1 MATER
6 TRRRAI
12 QHVGK
17 INPKKLKETRTSSGS
32 TTGIIE
38 TYFITS
44 TCTSFEDCSTPILP
58 DVPPPIILDGSSWS
72 YPGNMSF
79 TTSNIPSSR
88 NVLDLILTVNNDIVN
103 NDMTIVFAGNTVL
116 TATVGAIELIVND
129 GIISVPS
136 GTFGLTDNSLN
147 IIFENVINA
156 GSNLD
161 MTINPVFQELYLDT
175 RDLVF
180 ADYNIFYPTSLPK
193 ATKFIKLTLNINNI
207 MNILTFVSLEIDPN
221 RSDNSIYARTSSG
234 GILWFVYQAGF
245 YELRCPPGTF
255 VEGNNDLFIKSSE
268 MINNIGIFI
277 IFPDV

>member
-1 MATER
+1 MDLNSISLVALSGLILYGAYVQYKIIPSNTPKTLITPWGEQVGRTRPIQSKTGDASMATER

-161 MTINPVFQELYLDT
+161 MTINPVFQELYL
-175 RDLVF
+175 
-180 ADYNIFYPTSLPK
+180 
-193 ATKFIKLTLNINNI
+193 
-207 MNILTFVSLEIDPN
+207 
-221 RSDNSIYARTSSG
+221 G
-234 GILWFVYQAGF
+234 H
-245 YELRCPPGTF
+245 
-255 VEGNNDLFIKSSE
+255 
-268 MINNIGIFI
+268 
-277 IFPDV
+277 